1 MKFLKFKK
9 IPAVILTAAILFT
22 CVFSMSIFA
31 NAASSYTPRLTA
43 PDYNNKYYYSDL
55 NVYYKYG
62 YGMPNC
68 TAYAFG
74 RAYEILGYEP
84 NLCWYNAEQW
94 YGYNKNYGYYD
105 YGQTPKLGAIACWSY
120 NGGGHVAVVEK
131 IENGIITFSNSA
143 WNRYNFYLSTAKT
156 SDPNAGGNSWWNF
169 QGYIYITDIDDPT
182 PEPTDA
188 KTGIYRVNVDDYLN
202 MRSGAGTSFSY
213 VTSIPDGVK
222 LNVTKIQKNGGY
234 TWGYTTYNGK
244 NGWVALDFCDF
255 VSEYTEPETTVQ
267 PTTVQP
273 TTVPPTTAQPTTIQP
288 TTEPQTTVEPTT
300 AEPTAAT
307 IATRP
312 QPNKV
317 PTQPAT
323 ASPATEPAETQPKG
337 LGIGDVNADGKIDVE
352 DASIIQKYI
361 TGIISLTE
369 EQVSWC
375 DFDKD
380 GYVSIDDVTSIQKY
394 LTFYK

>member
-1 MKFLKFKK
+1 
-9 IPAVILTAAILFT
+9 
-22 CVFSMSIFA
+22 MSIFA

-43 PDYNNKYYYSDL
+43 PDYDNKYYYSDL

-74 RAYEILGYEP
+74 RAYEILGSEP

-94 YGYNKNYGYYD
+94 YGYNKSYGYYE

-143 WNRYNFYLSTAKT
+143 WNSYNFYLSTAKT
-156 SDPNAGGNSWWNF
+156 SDPNAGGYSWWNF
-169 QGYIYITDIDDPT
+169 QGYIYITNTYDT
-182 PEPTDA
+182 TDS

-213 VTSIPDGVK
+213 VTSIPDSVK
-222 LNVTKIQKNGGY
+222 LNITKVQKNGGY

-244 NGWVALDFCDF
+244 NGWVALDYCDF
-255 VSEYTEPETTVQ
+255 VSDYTEPETTVQ
-267 PTTVQP
+267 PTTAQQTTVQFTTVQP
-273 TTVPPTTAQPTTIQP
+273 TTAQQTTVQP
-288 TTEPQTTVEPTT
+288 TTEPT
-300 AEPTAAT
+300 
-307 IATRP
+307 
-312 QPNKV
+312 
-317 PTQPAT
+317 
-323 ASPATEPAETQPKG
+323 ETQPKG
-337 LGIGDVNADGKIDVE
+337 LGIGDINADGEINVE

-369 EQVSWC
+369 EQISWC